1 MKIYFYIKTHCSY
14 RPATKQ
20 RGEGGGATEGEQ
32 GEAASPAGA
41 DTRGEGGSEEH

>member
-1 MKIYFYIKTHCSY
+1 MFKFSVDFDEL
-14 RPATKQ
+14 AGN
-20 RGEGGGATEGEQ
+20 RGEGSGEAQGEQ